1 MNTIKRDYRLDE
13 MVEIIRRAKHIEMWK
28 LAEMTGKTTR
38 TIRADVKRI
47 KQDYPQVVTKQGVGG
62 GVMWIGDD

>member
-38 TIRADVKRI
+38 TIWADVKRI

>member
-1 MNTIKRDYRLDE
+1 MNTIKRDYRLDDI
-13 MVEIIRRAKHIEMWK
+13 VEIIRRAKHIEMWK